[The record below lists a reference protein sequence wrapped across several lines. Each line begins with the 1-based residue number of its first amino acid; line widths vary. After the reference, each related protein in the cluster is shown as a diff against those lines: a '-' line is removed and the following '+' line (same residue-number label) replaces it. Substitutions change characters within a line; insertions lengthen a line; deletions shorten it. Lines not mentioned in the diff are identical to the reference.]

1 MLTILSIIICL
12 PLLTLLYVRCEIWD
26 SKKTVTDLDGKKH
39 QVPTY
44 SDKDRMWWWI
54 STIVVF
60 VCTAFIVW
68 LMNNWDCFWSI
79 TK

>member
-1 MLTILSIIICL
+1 MLTILSIIIWF
-12 PLLTLLYVRCEIWD
+12 PFLTFLYVRREIWD

-44 SDKDRMWWWI
+44 SDSDRVWWWI
-54 STIVVF
+54 CTIVVF

-68 LMNNWDCFWSI
+68 LMNNWEYFWSI
-79 TK
+79 MK

>member
-1 MLTILSIIICL
+1 MLTILSIIIWF
-12 PLLTLLYVRCEIWD
+12 PFLTLLYVRHEIWD

-44 SDKDRMWWWI
+44 NDKDRMWWWI
-54 STIVVF
+54 CTIVVF
-60 VCTAFIVW
+60 VCTVFIVW
-68 LMNNWDCFWSI
+68 LLNNWEYFWSI